1 MANDRLKIPGRR
13 RLLSLTGHLALAG
26 VGVPLIARAMPAVP
40 DGARALLLDHT
51 HTRERIALVYAID
64 GKYVDPALARM
75 NHFLRDHY
83 SGDVGSIDPRLLD
96 LLYRLQVTVGS
107 QAGYQVISG
116 YRSPVT
122 NERLR
127 GKGGNGVARHSLHM
141 EGRAIDVR
149 MPGVPLQDVR
159 DAALSLKLGGVGFY
173 AREQFVHVDTGR
185 VRSW

>member
-1 MANDRLKIPGRR
+1 M
-13 RLLSLTGHLALAG
+13 SLTGHLALAS
-26 VGVPLIARAMPAVP
+26 VGVPAIVRAMPAVT
-40 DGARALLLDHT
+40 DGPRNLSLDHT
-51 HTRERIALVYAID
+51 HTRERIALTYAVD
-64 GKYVDPALARM
+64 GKYIDPALTRM

-83 SGDVGSIDPRLLD
+83 SGIVGSIDPRLLD
-96 LLYRLQVTVGS
+96 LLYRLQVAVGS
-107 QAGYQVISG
+107 QGGYQVISG
-116 YRSPVT
+116 YRSPTT

-173 AREQFVHVDTGR
+173 PRDQFVHVDTGK

>member
-1 MANDRLKIPGRR
+1 MANDQPKIPARR
-13 RLLSLTGHLALAG
+13 RLLSLSGHLALVG
-26 VGVPLIARAMPAVP
+26 VGAPLIARAMPAVP
-40 DGARALLLDHT
+40 DGKRRLSLGHT
-51 HTRERIALVYAID
+51 HTRERIALIYAVD
-64 GKYVDPALARM
+64 GKYVDPALTRM

-83 SGDVGSIDPRLLD
+83 SGVVGLIDPRLLD

-107 QAGYQVISG
+107 QGGYQVISG
-116 YRSPVT
+116 YRSPTT
-122 NERLR
+122 NEKLR

-173 AREQFVHVDTGR
+173 PREQFVHVDTGR

>member
-1 MANDRLKIPGRR
+1 
-13 RLLSLTGHLALAG
+13 
-26 VGVPLIARAMPAVP
+26 
-40 DGARALLLDHT
+40 
-51 HTRERIALVYAID
+51 
-64 GKYVDPALARM
+64 
-75 NHFLRDHY
+75 
-83 SGDVGSIDPRLLD
+83 LLD

-107 QAGYQVISG
+107 QGGYQVISG
-116 YRSPVT
+116 YRSPTT
-122 NERLR
+122 NEKLR

-173 AREQFVHVDTGR
+173 PREQFVHVDAGR

>member
-13 RLLSLTGHLALAG
+13 RLLSLSRHLVV
-26 VGVPLIARAMPAVP
+26 VGIGAPLVARAMPGIP
-40 DGARALLLDHT
+40 DGVRSLSLDHT
-51 HTRERIALVYAID
+51 HTHERIDLVYAVD
-64 GKYVDPALARM
+64 GRYVDPALARM

-83 SGDVGSIDPRLLD
+83 SGDVGLIDPRLLD
-96 LLYRLQVTVGS
+96 LLYRLQANLGA
-107 QAGYQVISG
+107 QGCYQVISG
-116 YRSPVT
+116 YRSPAT

-127 GKGGNGVARHSLHM
+127 AKGGHGVARHSLHM

-149 MPGVPLQDVR
+149 MPGVPLQDLR

-173 AREQFVHVDTGR
+173 PRDQFVHVDTGR